1 MSKNSNKISEKLK
14 KILNTNA
21 LDKENIL
28 PVMSN
33 DELGDLS
40 YYYNKIQEKL
50 RKKPRAVTET
60 NKVKTNKTVKQ
71 KKEMQVKIPNKI
83 DELDDDERKKI
94 IDTINKLRR

>member
-1 MSKNSNKISEKLK
+1 MKLKEREKL
-14 KILNTNA
+14 
-21 LDKENIL
+21 
-28 PVMSN
+28 
-33 DELGDLS
+33 
-40 YYYNKIQEKL
+40 NKIQEKL